1 MAQNF
6 KQIKLAG
13 LGTGIN
19 DLPDGS
25 NFPTGFHFVKTINMA
40 NIVANAITVSCFLLN
55 GNTDNNPSGETKFY
69 VVKDMV
75 IPSGS
80 SFVYDSGINLLAGD
94 RFFFETDTA
103 SSLDVIVS
111 YVQEISE

>member
-19 DLPDGS
+19 DIPDGA

-55 GNTDNNPSGETKFY
+55 GNTDNDPAGETKFY
-69 VVKDMV
+69 IVKDMV

-80 SFVYDSGINLLAGD
+80 AFTHDSKIVMLAGD
-94 RFFFETDTA
+94 RLYFVSDTA
-103 SSLDVIVS
+103 TSLDVIVS
-111 YVQEISE
+111 YVENISD

>member
-19 DLPDGS
+19 DLPNGS

-40 NIVANAITVSCFLLN
+40 NIVANAIT
-55 GNTDNNPSGETKFY
+55 DNDPGGETKFY
-69 VVKDMV
+69 IVKDMV

-80 SFVYDSGINLLAGD
+80 SFVYDSGINVLAGD

-103 SSLDVIVS
+103 SSLDVVVS
-111 YVQEISE
+111 YVQEISD